1 MVPLFEVLLGSIPVW
16 LVITPLIGV
25 VNGALFFLIAGR
37 RPLSLPLYLVIGM
50 AAASLV
56 QAAGLIEPG
65 EPPFSL
71 GDIQLVAASLGA
83 WVLLVMTRALGL

>member
-1 MVPLFEVLLGSIPVW
+1 MMESLLGIVPVW

-25 VNGALFFLIAGR
+25 VNGALFFLIVGR
-37 RPLSLPLYLVIGM
+37 RPSSLPIYLVLAI

-56 QAAGLIEPG
+56 QAARLVEPG

-71 GDIQLVAASLGA
+71 GDVHLVTASLGA
-83 WVLLVMTRALGL
+83 WLALVVGRLSGL